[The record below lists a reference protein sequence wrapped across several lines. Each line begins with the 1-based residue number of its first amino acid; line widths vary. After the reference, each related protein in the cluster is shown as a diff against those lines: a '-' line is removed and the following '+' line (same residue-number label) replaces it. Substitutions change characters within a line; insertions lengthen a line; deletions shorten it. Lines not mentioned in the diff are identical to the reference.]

1 MNEFLDKVPSFRLA
15 LPFVSGCL
23 PSFIS
28 CRISSPCLYRCFF
41 IERHLNNPIWFYWLK
56 DLPPSTRITWP
67 LIYPAEDTQ
76 ERNSIALTTS
86 QGSPIRFMGTFERT
100 SAFLVSMV
108 THAVDASLFTGH
120 NSWTNTIDSDKWR
133 ELLDECHGAH
143 ESPSFW
149 NALHWMIGRWFVCM
163 DVQQVNDVSSWFLQ
177 TWKGTLK

>member
-1 MNEFLDKVPSFRLA
+1 MSNFITIPTSVLFYRTSLKQSYMVLLIQRSASVHANHLA
-15 LPFVSGCL
+15 TDIPRRGSARKEL
-23 PSFIS
+23 
-28 CRISSPCLYRCFF
+28 
-41 IERHLNNPIWFYWLK
+41 
-56 DLPPSTRITWP
+56 
-67 LIYPAEDTQ
+67 Q
-76 ERNSIALTTS
+76 
-86 QGSPIRFMGTFERT
+86 QGSPVRFMGTFERT

-143 ESPSFW
+143 ESLSFW
-149 NALHWMIGRWFVCM
+149 NAVHWMIGRWFVCM